1 MNELAKA
8 LVMDRTTLLRAIKPL
23 QRDELIVSRP
33 SADDVRRLVFS
44 LSAAGVRRLRKALL
58 LWSTA
63 QQELEALIGSSEA
76 ARLRRELFELAK
88 ST

>member
-1 MNELAKA
+1 
-8 LVMDRTTLLRAIKPL
+8 MDRTTLLRAIKPL

-44 LSAAGVRRLRKALL
+44 LSAAGTRRLKKGVA
-58 LWSTA
+58 LWSNA
-63 QQELEALIGSSEA
+63 QHELETVIGSGEA
-76 ARLRRELFELAK
+76 ARMRRELFALAR